1 MKRLVIYI
9 MVCVVSMSLLSCEDL
24 TPEFYQNK
32 PVIEDVKFS
41 LTFVGHDR
49 IELRTTITLDKN
61 YGYEILADVGKFKE
75 HYFTVSENLDD
86 TYICAFDIYLDDFDQ
101 VDYAKG
107 QLVFNNLNIVIR
119 SRDGIGVELAT
130 YSTNVLSLTLKPSIT
145 MTKVTRDG
153 RYYRDDT
160 QNPLST
166 DYTGYFTV
174 KGAILFKELYTYLIG
189 SSWNNPGKCNTI
201 YDYNENSESH
211 YQSAIGHG
219 YNFSSTLYNQFRG
232 MLHDGKTEIIA
243 DKTISLTG
251 TGDGWVTVSLVSSVT
266 VPSTRSGAGSGECIA
281 VPIEQ
286 KSGDTPKVNYVYT
299 IEPTVI
305 TLEPTK

>member
-1 MKRLVIYI
+1 MKRFLIYI
-9 MVCVVSMSLLSCEDL
+9 MVCVAAMPLLSCEDL
-24 TPEFYQNK
+24 TPEFYQNG
-32 PVIEDVKFS
+32 PVIEDVKFQFA
-41 LTFVGHDR
+41 FVEHDR
-49 IELRTTITLDKN
+49 IELRTTLSLDKN

-75 HYFTVSENLDD
+75 NYFTVSENLDD
-86 TYICAFDIYLDDFDQ
+86 TYVCAFDIYIDDFDQ

-201 YDYNENSESH
+201 YDYNENIESH

-305 TLEPTK
+305 TLEPIK

>member
-1 MKRLVIYI
+1 MKRLLIYI
-9 MVCVVSMSLLSCEDL
+9 IVCVAAMPLFSCEDL
-24 TPEFYQNK
+24 TPKFYQNA

-75 HYFTVSENLDD
+75 NYFTVSNTVDNIY
-86 TYICAFDIYLDDFDQ
+86 TCAFDIYLDDFDQ

-201 YDYNENSESH
+201 YDYNENTESH

-232 MLHDGKTEIIA
+232 MLHDGKTEIRA

-251 TGDGWVTVSLVSSVT
+251 TGDGWVTVDLVSSAT
-266 VPSTRSGAGSGECIA
+266 VPLSRSGAGSGECIA
-281 VPIEQ
+281 VPIEYA
-286 KSGDTPKVNYVYT
+286 KGDIPKMNYVYT

>member
-1 MKRLVIYI
+1 MKRFLIYI
-9 MVCVVSMSLLSCEDL
+9 MVCVAAMPLFSCEDL
-24 TPEFYQNK
+24 TPEFYQNT
-32 PVIEDVKFS
+32 PVIEDVKFQ
-41 LTFVGHDR
+41 FAFIEHDR
-49 IELRTTITLDKN
+49 IELRTTLSLDKN

-75 HYFTVSENLDD
+75 NYFTVSKNLDD
-86 TYICAFDIYLDDFDQ
+86 TYFCAFDIYLNDFDQ

-107 QLVFNNLNIVIR
+107 KLVFNNLNIVIR

-174 KGAILFKELYTYLIG
+174 TGAIFFRELYTYRIG
-189 SSWNNPGKCNTI
+189 SSWNNPGKGFTI
-201 YDYNENSESH
+201 YDYKENTESH
-211 YQSAIGHG
+211 YQTAIGHG

-232 MLHDGKTEIIA
+232 MLCDGKTEIVA
-243 DKTISLTG
+243 DKTIRLSG
-251 TGDGWVTVSLVSSVT
+251 TGDGWVTVDLVSSVT

-305 TLEPTK
+305 TLNPTK

>member
-24 TPEFYQNK
+24 TPDFYQNK

-86 TYICAFDIYLDDFDQ
+86 TYICAFDIYIDDFDQ

-130 YSTNVLSLTLKPSIT
+130 YSTNVLSLTLIPSIT
-145 MTKVTRDG
+145 MTKVVRDSCE
-153 RYYRDDT
+153 YYDQYR
-160 QNPLST
+160 SRSE
-166 DYTGYFTV
+166 YTVYFSV
-174 KGAILFKELYTYLIG
+174 SGAIFFREIYSYLIG
-189 SSWNNPGKCNTI
+189 SSWNNPGKSNTVYEYGERSNDKHQAVFTFGNQFVGPL
-201 YDYNENSESH
+201 YD
-211 YQSAIGHG
+211 
-219 YNFSSTLYNQFRG
+219 QFRG
-232 MLHDGKTEIIA
+232 LLNDGTTEIIA
-243 DKTISLTG
+243 DKTVRLTG
-251 TGDGWVTVSLVSSVT
+251 SGDGWVTYDLVQSVT

-299 IEPTVI
+299 FEPTEI
-305 TLEPTK
+305 TLEPIK